1 MDRDGKMSAGVYA
14 WTDVLGGITPAAFV
28 PEGKTLPIDRVVDCR
43 EARAAKSGGRDLRY
57 SVCVA
62 WKQRCLFP
70 DTEQRGYVEEGSHVR
85 EIPYHNGG

>member
-1 MDRDGKMSAGVYA
+1 MS
-14 WTDVLGGITPAAFV
+14 LGASAAFV
-28 PEGKTLPIDRVVDCR
+28 PEGKTLPIDRVADCR